1 MGTSVKVSLLNFAIT
16 PTGLEEQMLNRF
28 VQLELPE
35 MQEKKNQIVE
45 DNAKSAK
52 VLYDI
57 ETKILE
63 ALDTEDIL
71 SLLLDDNLVNILDD
85 SAKTKKEIG
94 ERQAISKET
103 EVEIDKTRAFFVP
116 VAFRASLLFFAIVD
130 LNLVDPMYQYSL
142 QWFQRLF
149 ANSVRNSEQTEDPEK
164 RVEILNDFFTT
175 SLYQNVCRSLFERHK
190 LMFSVLLCTKILFGD
205 NQMDN
210 EEWRFFLSGAAGT
223 IEEVPNPTDWLED
236 LVWIQTYRMLFIME
250 RDLPAFKGIVEY
262 FREYN
267 KKFKKIFDSSE
278 PQDEILPGDWSTSLN
293 SFQKIMVL
301 QTLRADGV
309 TKGMQNFVI
318 EKIGKKYVDPPPFA
332 LAARF
337 GDSGNTT
344 PLIFVLSS
352 GTDPN
357 ASWNKYGREIGM
369 DSRMATIS
377 LGSGQQKPA
386 ENLIEKGKT
395 QGLWI
400 LLQNCH
406 LLESWLPKLEQIV
419 ETLDDQIHPDF
430 RLWMTSM
437 PTPKFPVSALQNS
450 VKMTLEPPSGIRSN
464 LIQAYQDI
472 DDTDLNSCKKP
483 AAYKKMLF
491 ALCFFH
497 AIVQDRRKFGGI
509 GWNIPYAFT
518 NEDYGVCKKQLKVF
532 LNDFDEVPFKVLNFL
547 VADINYGGRVTDYI
561 DGRLISCII
570 NRYFVPE
577 VLNDDFYFSD
587 TKNYRSIPAG
597 SQADYV
603 NYIKELPLNPQPEA
617 FGMHENAQITTD
629 TKATR
634 DMLETVLSL

>member
-1 MGTSVKVSLLNFAIT
+1 
-16 PTGLEEQMLNRF
+16 
-28 VQLELPE
+28 
-35 MQEKKNQIVE
+35 
-45 DNAKSAK
+45 
-52 VLYDI
+52 
-57 ETKILE
+57 
-63 ALDTEDIL
+63 
-71 SLLLDDNLVNILDD
+71 
-85 SAKTKKEIG
+85 
-94 ERQAISKET
+94 
-103 EVEIDKTRAFFVP
+103 
-116 VAFRASLLFFAIVD
+116 
-130 LNLVDPMYQYSL
+130 MYQYSL

-210 EEWRFFLSGAAGT
+210 DEWRFFLSGAAGT

-236 LVWIQTYRMLFIME
+236 LVWIQTYRMLFVME

-293 SFQKIMVL
+293 SFQKIMIL

-332 LAARF
+332 LAACF

-395 QGLWI
+395 QGMWV

-406 LLESWLPKLEQIV
+406 LLESWLPRLEQIV
-419 ETLDDQIHPDF
+419 DTLDDQIHPDF

-472 DDTDLNSCKKP
+472 DDADLNSCKKP
-483 AAYKKMLF
+483 EAYKKMLF

-497 AIVQDRRKFGGI
+497 AIV
-509 GWNIPYAFT
+509 
-518 NEDYGVCKKQLKVF
+518 
-532 LNDFDEVPFKVLNFL
+532 
-547 VADINYGGRVTDYI
+547 
-561 DGRLISCII
+561 
-570 NRYFVPE
+570 
-577 VLNDDFYFSD
+577 
-587 TKNYRSIPAG
+587 
-597 SQADYV
+597 
-603 NYIKELPLNPQPEA
+603 
-617 FGMHENAQITTD
+617 
-629 TKATR
+629 
-634 DMLETVLSL
+634 